1 MNSKGSI
8 APEVKSRAG
17 RRKSPASP
25 GCETKSRMASK
36 PSAPSN
42 LGKFSKLEVELAR
55 QLTLA
60 GIPFIQELSPI
71 PGRKFRFDFAM
82 KNLLVEVQGGIFQLG
97 GHTSGLG
104 VTRDCEKSI
113 LAQLEG
119 WRVFPV
125 TGEQIKSGQALL
137 WIQKALGYRALY

>member
-1 MNSKGSI
+1 MMRSSEST
-8 APEVKSRAG
+8 APEKKLIIG
-17 RRKSPASP
+17 QRKSPASQE
-25 GCETKSRMASK
+25 CETKLKTASK
-36 PSAPSN
+36 PSAASN
-42 LGKFSKLEVELAR
+42 LGKSSKLEVELAR

-71 PGRKFRFDFAM
+71 PGRKFRFDFAL
-82 KNLLVEVQGGIFQLG
+82 KNLLVEVQGGIFKYG
-97 GHTSGLG
+97 AHSSGAG
-104 VTRDCEKSI
+104 ITRDSEKSI

-137 WIQKALGYRALY
+137 WIQKALSIL

>member
-1 MNSKGSI
+1 MNLKESI
-8 APEVKSRAG
+8 APEAKSPAG
-17 RRKSPASP
+17 RRKSPASQE
-25 GCETKSRMASK
+25 CETKSKTASK

-42 LGKFSKLEVELAR
+42 LVKFSKLEVELAR
-55 QLTLA
+55 QLKLA

-82 KNLLVEVQGGIFQLG
+82 NNLLVEVQGGIFQYG
-97 GHTSGLG
+97 GHSSGVG
-104 VTRDCEKSI
+104 ITRDCEKTI

-125 TGEQIKSGQALL
+125 TGEQIKSGQALV
-137 WIQKALGYRALY
+137 WIQRALNVR

>member
-1 MNSKGSI
+1 MNSKESI
-8 APEVKSRAG
+8 APEVKYQAG

-25 GCETKSRMASK
+25 ECETKLKMASK

-42 LGKFSKLEVELAR
+42 LVKFSKLEVELAR
-55 QLTLA
+55 QLKLA

-71 PGRKFRFDFAM
+71 PGRKFRFDFAL
-82 KNLLVEVQGGIFQLG
+82 KNLLVEVQGGIFQYG
-97 GHTSGLG
+97 GHSSGVG
-104 VTRDCEKSI
+104 ITRDCEKTI

-125 TGEQIKSGQALL
+125 TGEQIKSGQALI
-137 WIQKALGYRALY
+137 WIQRALSASN

>member
-1 MNSKGSI
+1 MNSRESI
-8 APEVKSRAG
+8 APEVKATSG
-17 RRKSPASP
+17 RRKSPTSQGKEASS
-25 GCETKSRMASK
+25 KKASK
-36 PSAPSN
+36 PSGPSN
-42 LGKFSKLEVELAR
+42 SVKFSKLEVELAR

-71 PGRKFRFDFAM
+71 PGRKFRFDFAL

-97 GHTSGLG
+97 GHTSGMG

-137 WIQKALGYRALY
+137 WIQKALSVR